1 MKGVSTYFLIGI
13 NVIVFAWLAFQQQ
26 SLTMNTSA
34 DVLAILEAGANLNP
48 YTLGGEPWRIITSM
62 FLHFGVVHLLVN
74 MYGLYVLG
82 TVLEPALG
90 TTRFL
95 LVYFFCGIAAGI
107 ASLIFNLY
115 VPSAGASGAIFG
127 LFGYRLGAEFIGSF
141 HDRQKLLNVL
151 INFVIFVAINGYI
164 STQVNVD
171 MAGHI
176 GGCLAGLLLAIFH
189 FKLGWVKQKKHL
201 AAFVFLLASTL
212 LVLPKDQL
220 RYYQIFQRVLS
231 VEDHT
236 NELYKKIETN
246 GVLKDSLLTI
256 LPEWDSI
263 ESSLNALPR
272 VPFQL
277 EADTAILRD
286 YMQLRRQ
293 ETYYRIKQIE
303 RESYVYYD
311 SLEIVNEKF
320 RSLPQLQYVLNYKII
335 DTQQELEDTVA
346 SSSSLFEPAK
356 VFYDAYWKETED
368 TSSAKYYRVG
378 KKDSLGR
385 WQGAVADYYKDGSI
399 QMKGKY
405 ANDMKDGVFIYYS
418 DHNTYES
425 AGRYE
430 KEIAIGKWE
439 TFHWNGKLRSE
450 VFYGDQTFTGN
461 VFDSLGNQ
469 QVINGNGKSKHWYS
483 SGQLAEE
490 GDYKNGRKEGFWY
503 GFHPDG
509 KPYYKEQYRDNRL
522 VHGVSEGKD
531 GRRYVYDHLSE
542 FPLPVNGMPAFNKY
556 VEKNIHRSFSRP
568 VNGKVNVVF
577 TVGIDGTTWNY
588 VVIKSIS
595 AESDREAIRLI
606 KEGPAWRP
614 ALLHGQEKVPSQ
626 GYVEINF

>member
-1 MKGVSTYFLIGI
+1 MKAVSTYFLIGI

-26 SLTMNTSA
+26 SLMMNTSG

-62 FLHFGVVHLLVN
+62 FLHFGIVHLLVN

-82 TVLEPALG
+82 IILEPALG
-90 TTRFL
+90 TIRFL

-189 FKLGWVKQKKHL
+189 FKLGWLKQKKHL
-201 AAFVFLLASTL
+201 AVFGVLLASTV

-220 RYYQIFQRVLS
+220 RYYRIFQRVLR

-246 GVLKDSLLTI
+246 GVLKDSLLTV

-311 SLEIVNEKF
+311 SLEIINEKF
-320 RSLPQLQYVLNYKII
+320 GSLPKLHYVLNYKII

-356 VFYDAYWKETED
+356 VFYDAHWKETGD
-368 TSSAKYYRVG
+368 TFSAKYYRVG

-385 WQGAVADYYKDGSI
+385 WQGAVVDYYKDGNI

-405 ANDMKDGVFIYYS
+405 LDDMKHGVFIYYS

-430 KEIAIGKWE
+430 KEMAIGKWE
-439 TFHWNGKLRSE
+439 NFHWNGKLRSE

-461 VFDSLGNQ
+461 VFDSLGNP
-469 QVINGNGKSKHWYS
+469 QVINGNGKSKFWYP
-483 SGQLAEE
+483 SGQVAEE

-556 VEKNIHRSFSRP
+556 VERNMHRSFSKP

-577 TVGIDGTTWNY
+577 TVGIDGSTWNY

-626 GYVEINF
+626 GYVEISF

>member
-1 MKGVSTYFLIGI
+1 MKVISTYFLIGI
-13 NVIVFAWLAFQQQ
+13 NIIVFAWLAFQQQ
-26 SLTMNTSA
+26 SLVMNTSA
-34 DVLAILEAGANLNP
+34 DVLAILEAGANFNP

-62 FLHFGVVHLLVN
+62 FLHFGIVHLLVN

-82 TVLEPALG
+82 AVLEPALG

-95 LVYFFCGIAAGI
+95 LLYFFCGIAAGI

-176 GGCLAGLLLAIFH
+176 GGCFAGLLLAIFH
-189 FKLGWVKQKKHL
+189 FKLGWAKQKTYL
-201 AAFVFLLASTL
+201 AVLVVILASTL

-220 RYYQIFQRVLS
+220 RYYQIFQGVLKT
-231 VEDHT
+231 EDRT
-236 NELYKKIETN
+236 NELFETTETS
-246 GVLKDSLLTI
+246 GLKDSLLAI
-256 LPEWDSI
+256 LPAWDSI
-263 ESSLNALPR
+263 ESSLDALRR
-272 VPFQL
+272 VPSQL

-286 YMQLRRQ
+286 YIQLTRRK
-293 ETYYRIKQIE
+293 TYYFVKQIE
-303 RESYVYYD
+303 RESFVYFD
-311 SLEIVNEKF
+311 SVEILNEML
-320 RSLPQLQYVLNYKII
+320 RSLPPMQYDLSHKLIGPQNEVV
-335 DTQQELEDTVA
+335 DTVT

-356 VFYDAYWKETED
+356 VFYDSHWKETED
-368 TSSAKYYRVG
+368 TFSAKYYRVG
-378 KKDSLGR
+378 KKDSLDR
-385 WQGAVADYYKDGSI
+385 WQGAVLDYYKDGNI

-405 ANDMKDGVFIYYS
+405 VDDMKDGVFIYYS

-430 KEIAIGKWE
+430 KEMAVGKWE
-439 TFHWNGKLRSE
+439 TFHWNGNLRSE

-461 VFDSLGNQ
+461 VFDSLGNP
-469 QVINGNGKSKHWYS
+469 QVVNGNGKSIHWYA
-483 SGQLAEE
+483 SGQVAEE
-490 GDYKNGRKEGFWY
+490 GDYRNGRKEGFWY

-531 GRRYVYDHLSE
+531 GGRYVYDHLSE
-542 FPLPVNGMPAFNKY
+542 FPLPVNGMPAFHTY
-556 VEKNIHRSFSRP
+556 VEKNIRRSFSKP
-568 VNGKVNVVF
+568 VTGKVNVIF
-577 TVGIDGTTWNY
+577 TVGIDGSRWSY
-588 VVIKSIS
+588 VIIKSIS
-595 AESDREAIRLI
+595 KESDREAIRLI